1 MWLDLKRKKIRQVLV
16 IDEVYEHQKFAAY
29 VLETLNQRTLYVGCR
44 ERRWEKLAT
53 YKEGR

>member
-16 IDEVYEHQKFAAY
+16 IDEVYEHQKFAPY

-44 ERRWEKLAT
+44 ERWEKLVT